1 MWKVFYP
8 DTWFID
14 FSSVT
19 NTPCA
24 AWPPALPFVSVVHPS
39 THCPLLSAGE
49 VPVCQH
55 HLLPEPPAAKL
66 QHPQEPDDPAH
77 TSKFNSLW
85 LVQVNKAQ
93 QLQIDRPTSPQ
104 WTCIPPLSARKPIQK
119 NIFPQRKTIK
129 WLKKK
134 CLRWFNSN
142 LFTNETQTLL
152 QSHREPV
159 VGKCLYITYQSQ
171 SCTPLISSERTLCG
185 RGSRHRDEPCGEG
198 RKWRGGVLRCGA
210 WDVSQGKAARRAV
223 GNRE

>member
-119 NIFPQRKTIK
+119 NIFPQSVWGGLTQICSQMRPKLCCNRTVS
-129 WLKKK
+129 L
-134 CLRWFNSN
+134 LLASV
-142 LFTNETQTLL
+142 FT
-152 QSHREPV
+152 
-159 VGKCLYITYQSQ
+159 
-171 SCTPLISSERTLCG
+171 
-185 RGSRHRDEPCGEG
+185 
-198 RKWRGGVLRCGA
+198 
-210 WDVSQGKAARRAV
+210 
-223 GNRE
+223 